1 MSSAQSKKPAH
12 DEATARVAS
21 LFAEPDEPMVP
32 PASFDEACEAF
43 GIALSAGEREQLG
56 RYLTMLFR
64 ANAAF
69 NLTAVRDADE
79 AWTRHIF
86 DSLTLL
92 AALAEL
98 PADAALCDVGSGGG
112 LPGIPLAIVRPD
124 APVTLLE
131 PTGKK
136 AAFLEGVAATLGLSH
151 VTVVRDRAERAGAL
165 DGPLRAAFP
174 IVTARAVGRLNLL
187 LELTLPLAEV
197 GGVVLAMKG
206 EKADEE
212 LAESR
217 KAIHALHAA
226 PAGTGQTP
234 TGTIVVI
241 EMRRA
246 TPMMYP
252 RRDGEPKRSPIA

>member
-1 MSSAQSKKPAH
+1 MSSAQPKKPAH

-21 LFAEPDEPMVP
+21 LFAEPAEPMVP

-43 GIALSAGEREQLG
+43 GIALSPGEREQLG
-56 RYLTMLFR
+56 RYLTLLFR

-98 PADAALCDVGSGGG
+98 PADALMCDVGSGGG

-226 PAGTGQTP
+226 PAGTVQTP

-241 EMRRA
+241 EKRRT
-246 TPMMYP
+246 TPKMYP
-252 RRDGEPKRSPIA
+252 RRDGEPKRNPIA

>member
-1 MSSAQSKKPAH
+1 
-12 DEATARVAS
+12 
-21 LFAEPDEPMVP
+21 MVP

-43 GIALSAGEREQLG
+43 GIALSAGAREQLG
-56 RYLTMLFR
+56 RYLTLLFR

-226 PAGTGQTP
+226 PAGTVQTP

-241 EMRRA
+241 EKRRT
-246 TPMMYP
+246 TPKMYP
-252 RRDGEPKRSPIA
+252 RRDGEPKRNPIA